1 MTKLP
6 KLTLKSIH
14 GNHAGW
20 SVFWD
25 AHKTAIHLNSL
36 SKAEKFAYLSTLLE
50 GKAKKAVA
58 GLPITEANYYE
69 VVSILESHFG
79 YKQKI
84 VAACMN
90 ILVTLDSM
98 QQHLR
103 WLYDKVEA
111 NVKGLDAFGMD
122 PETCRALFTPVLIK
136 KLPAELRL
144 NLARKIPTAE

>member
-1 MTKLP
+1 MT
-6 KLTLKSIH
+6 
-14 GNHAGW
+14 
-20 SVFWD
+20 
-25 AHKTAIHLNSL
+25 IHLNSL

-50 GKAKKAVA
+50 GKAKKAVP

-79 YKQKI
+79 YKEKI

-90 ILVTLDSM
+90 VLVTLDSM
-98 QQHLR
+98 QHNHTQHLR
-103 WLYDKVEA
+103 RLYDKVEA

-122 PETCRALFTPVLIK
+122 PETCRALFTPILIK